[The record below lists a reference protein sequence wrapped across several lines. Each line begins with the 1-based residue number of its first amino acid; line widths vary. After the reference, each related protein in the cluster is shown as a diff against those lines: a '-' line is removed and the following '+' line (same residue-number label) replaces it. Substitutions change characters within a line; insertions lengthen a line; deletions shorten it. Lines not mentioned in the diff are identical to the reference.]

1 MKKKASKQASKKTGK
16 KTEHKELEVMH
27 AELHDLREES
37 KQQKEK
43 QLRILAE
50 FENFKKRTSK
60 EVQERGKYANDSLLG
75 DLLPVLDDLDRVLDH
90 VDPNASAEVKKLAE
104 GVTLMQ
110 KNLCVMLAKF
120 GLHEVKAQSEQFNP
134 EQHEAISAVESE
146 QDPDTVLAVHRKGYW
161 LYERLLRP
169 AMVTVAKK

>member
-75 DLLPVLDDLDRVLDH
+75 DLLPVLDDLD
-90 VDPNASAEVKKLAE
+90 
-104 GVTLMQ
+104 
-110 KNLCVMLAKF
+110 
-120 GLHEVKAQSEQFNP
+120 
-134 EQHEAISAVESE
+134 
-146 QDPDTVLAVHRKGYW
+146 
-161 LYERLLRP
+161 
-169 AMVTVAKK
+169 